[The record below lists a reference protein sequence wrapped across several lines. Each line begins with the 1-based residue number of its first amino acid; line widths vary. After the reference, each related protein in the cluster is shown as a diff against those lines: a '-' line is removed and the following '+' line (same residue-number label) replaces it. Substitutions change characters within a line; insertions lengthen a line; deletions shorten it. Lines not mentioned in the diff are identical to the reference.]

1 MERSEIMAWR
11 RATRATLIERRMA
24 APPAER
30 RAWSAAIEPR
40 LEAVIVETRARLV
53 GFYWPFRAEFD
64 PRPLVGRLLAAGL
77 RVALPVVVEPKK
89 PMVFRPWSP
98 GCAMTNGVWD
108 IPIPDTEETVLPDL
122 VMAPL
127 VGFDAMRYRLGY
139 GGGYFD
145 RTLATLNPK
154 PFAVG
159 VGFELGRLETVFPQP
174 HDIAMDAVVTEAQAF
189 SSSTVPAR

>member
-1 MERSEIMAWR
+1 MERSELMAWR

-24 APPAER
+24 ARPAER

-40 LEAVIVETRARLV
+40 LEAVIGETRARLV

-64 PRPLVGRLLAAGL
+64 PRPLVDRLLAKGL
-77 RVALPVVVEPKK
+77 RVALPVVVEPKT
-89 PMVFRPWSP
+89 PMVFRPWTP
-98 GCAMTNGVWD
+98 GCAMTTGVWD
-108 IPIPDTEETVLPDL
+108 IPIPDTKETVLPDL

-127 VGFDAMRYRLGY
+127 VGFDGARYRLGY

-145 RTLATLNPK
+145 RTLAALSRK

-174 HDIAMDAVVTEAQAF
+174 HDIAMDAIVTEAQAF

>member
-1 MERSEIMAWR
+1 MERSELMAWR
-11 RATRATLIERRMA
+11 RATRSALIERRMA
-24 APPAER
+24 TPPAER

-40 LEAVIVETRARLV
+40 LEKVIAESNARLV

-64 PRPLVGRLLAAGL
+64 PRPLVDRLFAKGL

-98 GCAMTNGVWD
+98 GCAMTTGVWD
-108 IPIPDTEETVLPDL
+108 IPIPDTKETVLPDL

-127 VGFDAMRYRLGY
+127 VGFDAVRYRLGY

-145 RTLATLNPK
+145 RTLAALSPK

-174 HDIAMDAVVTEAQAF
+174 HDIAMDAIVTEAQAF

>member
-1 MERSEIMAWR
+1 MAWR
-11 RATRATLIERRMA
+11 RATRSALIERRMA

-40 LEAVIVETRARLV
+40 LEAVIAETRARLV

-64 PRPLVGRLLAAGL
+64 PRPLVERLLAAGQ
-77 RVALPVVVEPKK
+77 RVALPVVVEPKT

-98 GCAMTNGVWD
+98 GCKMTTGVWD

-127 VGFDAMRYRLGY
+127 VGFDGARYRLGY

-145 RTLATLNPK
+145 RTLAALSPK

-159 VGFELGRLETVFPQP
+159 IGFELGRLETVFPQP